1 MYVACSFSALVE
13 LIASFFCSHN
23 WPESACTAIL
33 QRLADAA
40 SPESKLVLIE
50 VAIDEL
56 SPPHRF
62 PTSTLSYLLDVQMM
76 VFFNAQERTER
87 QYRELGRKA
96 GWELIKTWKTGKG
109 GQDGPFR
116 HYEFARMSKK

>member
-1 MYVACSFSALVE
+1 
-13 LIASFFCSHN
+13 
-23 WPESACTAIL
+23 
-33 QRLADAA
+33 LADAA

-56 SPPHRF
+56 SPPHPF